1 MAVLG
6 HNLMYMP
13 LQRDSKKEER
23 SVIVLTHWI
32 VNLECVIVNALAQ
45 KRDKDKG
52 NCVNEI

>member
-1 MAVLG
+1 
-6 HNLMYMP
+6 MP